1 MKLISTK
8 VISHFTIADLIGCI
22 LPNLTYK
29 KGFGVFLFKSFPYS
43 TNEIFWQFIRHIQ
56 PEPHYPSSGPIPYD
70 TVIPFIYKINI
81 TFIILIYIWQIIY
94 IPPAFVFFGII
105 FERIPVIIIRGGA
118 VIRSNRVILPFFIE
132 VYTVSSC
139 MVKDSIKHD
148 SDISFFRFS
157 NQFIKVRQCAK
168 HTVYL
173 HIITGIIPVRA
184 GSFKNRV
191 QINQANTKPCDIVKF
206 TCNSFQIP
214 AKKSPL
220 NNSAFCCLLYTS
232 PSPRDGLLSRM
243 PS

>member
-8 VISHFTIADLIGCI
+8 VISHFTIADLIGSI

-29 KGFGVFLFKSFPYS
+29 KGFGVFLFKCFPDS

-56 PEPHYPSSGPIPYD
+56 PEPHYTSSDPIPYD
-70 TVIPFIYKINI
+70 AVIPFINKINI
-81 TFIILIYIWQIIY
+81 AFIILIHIWQIIN
-94 IPPAFVFFGII
+94 IPPGFIFFGIF

-118 VIRSNRVILPFFIE
+118 VISSNRVILPFFIE

-139 MVKDSIKHD
+139 MVKDTIQHD
-148 SDISFFRFS
+148 SDISFFSFS

-168 HTVYL
+168 HTVYF

-191 QINQANTKPCDIVKF
+191 QINQTNTKPYDIVKF
-206 TCNSFQIP
+206 ARNPFQVSS
-214 AKKSPL
+214 KESPL
-220 NNSAFCCLLYTS
+220 NNSAF
-232 PSPRDGLLSRM
+232 
-243 PS
+243 